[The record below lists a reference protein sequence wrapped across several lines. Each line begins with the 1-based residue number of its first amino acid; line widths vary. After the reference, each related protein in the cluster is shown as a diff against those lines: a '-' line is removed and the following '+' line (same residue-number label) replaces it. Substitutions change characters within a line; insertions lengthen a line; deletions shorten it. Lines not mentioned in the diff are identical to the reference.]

1 MNKHNR
7 ILGIIVFIL
16 TICIGC
22 EKEDPEYISVDF
34 KLVDEF
40 GHQRSKFSQGDS
52 IIFEF
57 YLSNF
62 SGAEAIYRRPCPE
75 FVQYLNLYREDSV
88 GKYVFCGRPEY
99 YCVAIADYRS
109 LGNEET
115 ILIGRMHWTWIA
127 KHGWPDKEPGK
138 YFVGDTLSLMIN
150 DTTLD
155 FVERIYL
162 EIE

>member
-1 MNKHNR
+1 MNKNNR

-16 TICIGC
+16 TICVGC
-22 EKEDPEYISVDF
+22 EKDDARYFSLGF

-40 GHQRSKFSQGDS
+40 GSQRSRFYQDDS

-62 SGAEAIYRRPCPE
+62 SGAEGIYLRPCSE
-75 FVQYLNLYREDSV
+75 FIQYLNLYREDST
-88 GKYVFCGRPEY
+88 GNYVFCGRPDY
-99 YCVAIADYRS
+99 YCVAIADLRRI
-109 LGNEET
+109 GNEET
-115 ILIGRMHWTWIA
+115 VLIGRMPWTWLA
-127 KHGWPDKEPGK
+127 KVGWPGKDPGS
-138 YFVGDTLSLMIN
+138 YYVGDTLSLVIN
-150 DTTLD
+150 DSTLE

>member
-22 EKEDPEYISVDF
+22 EKDDPRYISVNF

-40 GHQRSKFSQGDS
+40 GHQRNKFSQSDS

-62 SGAEAIYRRPCPE
+62 SGTEAIYLRPCGE
-75 FVQYLNLYREDSV
+75 FAQYLNLYREDSV
-88 GKYVFCGRPEY
+88 GNYVFCGRPEY
-99 YCVAIADYRS
+99 YCVAIADYRKI
-109 LGNEET
+109 GNEET
-115 ILIGRMHWTWIA
+115 ILIGRMPWSWIA
-127 KHGWPDKEPGK
+127 KHGWPDKVSGN
-138 YFVGDTLSLMIN
+138 YYVGDTLSLMIN